1 MAGRINISKYESNTK
16 EGNSLLPPSS
26 ETGKIVKCETHRAR
40 RIESEVISYV
50 RIAEALCEGGNVA
63 LLIAALEKLQ
73 GCGVTLNSA
82 RVIEMIER
90 ALDNYTKNDQAINN
104 A

>member
-1 MAGRINISKYESNTK
+1 MAGRVNVSKFESNTK
-16 EGNSLLPPSS
+16 EVNGLLPSSS
-26 ETGKIVKCETHRAR
+26 ETGEIVKCETHKAR

-50 RIAEALCEGGNVA
+50 RIAEALCEEGNVT

-90 ALDNYTKNDQAINN
+90 ALDNHAKNDQAAN